1 MLSFRGM
8 DAHYFVFNGG
18 KLAQVAG
25 QFTKKHHISCALE
38 IKTSPSGGILSL
50 KMAILNAPPLY

>member
-18 KLAQVAG
+18 KLFPVAA
-25 QFTKKHHISCALE
+25 QFTKKHLISCALE
-38 IKTSPSGGILSL
+38 IKTSPPGGIL
-50 KMAILNAPPLY
+50 